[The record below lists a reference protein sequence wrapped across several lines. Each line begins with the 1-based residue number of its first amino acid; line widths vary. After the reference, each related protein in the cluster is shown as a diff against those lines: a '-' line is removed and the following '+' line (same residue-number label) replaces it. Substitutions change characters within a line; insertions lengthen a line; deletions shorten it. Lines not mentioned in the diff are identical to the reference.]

1 MTVDNGGIGG
11 SDCGGGYDYNNA
23 RGGGVCV
30 AYGANYGDDIVS
42 TKVKTTPKAIYLKLS
57 IDNHKA

>member
-1 MTVDNGGIGG
+1 MHATAEFLSMTVDNGGIGG

-30 AYGANYGDDIVS
+30 ACGAN
-42 TKVKTTPKAIYLKLS
+42 
-57 IDNHKA
+57 